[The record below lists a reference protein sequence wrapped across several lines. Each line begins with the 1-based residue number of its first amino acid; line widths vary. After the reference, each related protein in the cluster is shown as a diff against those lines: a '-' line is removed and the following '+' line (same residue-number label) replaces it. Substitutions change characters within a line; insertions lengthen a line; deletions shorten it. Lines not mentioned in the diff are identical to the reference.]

1 MGLSPLEGMVMGTRS
16 GDIDPAVLT
25 FLSHKEPMS
34 MDDFDT
40 LLNKKSGLLGVS
52 GFTNDM
58 RDLEDAAEKQH
69 KRAILAINL
78 FVHRIKKYLGAYL
91 AEMNGADAIVFTGG
105 IGENSSYIRQHVC
118 ANLEQL
124 GIEIDDKLN
133 VGTIRGKEGVISSPK
148 SKIKIYVIPTNEE
161 LLIARDTLHCVLETE
176 LVH

>member
-1 MGLSPLEGMVMGTRS
+1 
-16 GDIDPAVLT
+16 
-25 FLSHKEPMS
+25 
-34 MDDFDT
+34 
-40 LLNKKSGLLGVS
+40 
-52 GFTNDM
+52 M